1 MSTILSNSFQVDE
14 LTSIRRRV
22 NPMAQAMWN
31 EIQKAETEASS
42 LVEEAKQR
50 KTEILKQAREK
61 AAEIVKNSES
71 EAIAA
76 GEALLQEIAAKNQ
89 QAAEIHHK
97 QLEDEIRNL
106 ENLANERMAE
116 AVKIIIEKV
125 VS

>member
-1 MSTILSNSFQVDE
+1 
-14 LTSIRRRV
+14 
-22 NPMAQAMWN
+22 MAQAMWN

-50 KTEILKQAREK
+50 KAEILKKAREK

-71 EAIAA
+71 EAVAA
-76 GEALLQEIAAKNQ
+76 GEALLQKIIAKNEK
-89 QAAEIHHK
+89 ASETHHK

-106 ENLANERMAE
+106 ENMANQRMAE

>member
-1 MSTILSNSFQVDE
+1 
-14 LTSIRRRV
+14 
-22 NPMAQAMWN
+22 MAQAMWN
-31 EIQKAETEASS
+31 EIQKAETEASC

-50 KTEILKQAREK
+50 KAEMLKKAREQ

-76 GEALLQEIAAKNQ
+76 GEALLQEIMVKNER
-89 QAAEIHHK
+89 ASEAHRK
-97 QLEDEIRNL
+97 QLENEIRNL
-106 ENLANERMAE
+106 ETIGNQRMAE

>member
-1 MSTILSNSFQVDE
+1 
-14 LTSIRRRV
+14 
-22 NPMAQAMWN
+22 MAQAMWN
-31 EIQKAETEASS
+31 EIQKTETEASC

-50 KTEILKQAREK
+50 KAEILKRAREK

-76 GEALLQEIAAKNQ
+76 GEGLMQEIMAKNEK
-89 QAAEIHHK
+89 ASENHHK
-97 QLEDEIRNL
+97 QLENEIRNL
-106 ENLANERMAE
+106 ENMANQRMAE